1 MPHSAADAAT
11 QNIALYPWFKF
22 FRSLTFWQAIWFL
35 FFQDTLSAA
44 DAIML
49 YAIYDIGT
57 IVLEVPSGYMSDR
70 LGRRIT
76 LILSAF
82 AGLAGAALL
91 TLGDGFLAFAL
102 AQICLGASTAFASG
116 TDSALLYESLTAA
129 GRADEIEAQE
139 LRAWRMT
146 FTASAISAVIG
157 GALFLQHATL
167 PFLASWM
174 TFACALAIT
183 VRFRSLP
190 RRTVDMAEG
199 AEILHLAP
207 LKTAL
212 RTPVLNW
219 LFVLSLLMYVFSH
232 IPYVFGQ
239 PFILQALSG
248 TGLQGDAPL
257 ISGIVTATM
266 MAVSVMVSLFAQ
278 PLRQRLG
285 LALILLLAFALQ
297 IGLSAV
303 LALSGQAIAIAIL
316 LLRMVPDA
324 LSKPF
329 IIARI
334 QPLLGDQA
342 RATYISLQSF
352 CGRLVFSSALFVTS
366 SFASDSGPMPAAE
379 IRQILGW
386 YALAGLA
393 CFLGLA
399 LAATRIAIGGKPGPS
414 HPKYGA

>member
-1 MPHSAADAAT
+1 MPHSAAAAAT

-76 LILSAF
+76 LILSAL
-82 AGLAGAALL
+82 AGVAGAAFL

-102 AQICLGASTAFASG
+102 AQIFLGASTAFASG

-146 FTASAISAVIG
+146 FTASAISAITG
-157 GALFLQHATL
+157 GALFLQNATL
-167 PFLASWM
+167 PFLASLI
-174 TFACALAIT
+174 TFACALAVT
-183 VRFRSLP
+183 FRFQSLP
-190 RRTVDMAEG
+190 RRTVVIAEG
-199 AEILHLAP
+199 AEILHLAQ

-212 RTPVLNW
+212 RIPVLNW
-219 LFVLSLLMYVFSH
+219 LFGLSILMYVFSH

-278 PLRQRLG
+278 PLRRRLG

-334 QPLLGDQA
+334 QPLLSNES

-352 CGRLVFSSALFVTS
+352 CGRLIFAAALFMTS
-366 SFASDSGPMPAAE
+366 SFASDTGPMPAVE

-399 LAATRIAIGGKPGPS
+399 LAATRINIGGKPRVRTC
-414 HPKYGA
+414 

>member
-1 MPHSAADAAT
+1 MPHAAAQSASQNSAS

-22 FRSLTFWQAIWFL
+22 LRSLTFWQAIWFL
-35 FFQDTLSAA
+35 FFQDRLSAA

-82 AGLAGAALL
+82 AGLAGAAFL
-91 TLGDGFLAFAL
+91 TLGDGFQAFAL

-116 TDSALLYESLTAA
+116 TDSALLYESLAA
-129 GRADEIEAQE
+129 TGRADEIEAQE
-139 LRAWRMT
+139 LKAWRMT
-146 FTASAISAVIG
+146 FTASAVSAVIG
-157 GALFLQHATL
+157 GALFLQHAML
-167 PFLASWM
+167 PFLASLV
-174 TFACALAIT
+174 TFALALAVT
-183 VRFRSLP
+183 FRFRSLP
-190 RRTVDMAEG
+190 RRTVVIAEG

-207 LKTAL
+207 LKTAFKM
-212 RTPVLNW
+212 PVLNW
-219 LFVLSLLMYVFSH
+219 LFGLSILMYVFSH

-266 MAVSVMVSLFAQ
+266 MAVSVIVSLYAQ
-278 PLRQRLG
+278 TLRQRLG
-285 LALILLLAFALQ
+285 LALILLMAFALQ

-334 QPLLGDQA
+334 QPLLSDES

-352 CGRLVFSSALFVTS
+352 CGRLIFAAALFMTS
-366 SFASDSGPMPAAE
+366 FFASDTGPMPAAE
-379 IRQILGW
+379 IQQILGW

-399 LAATRIAIGGKPGPS
+399 LAATRINIGGKPSPA
-414 HPKYGA
+414 P